1 MDDNRI
7 EIVARLDT
15 SRSAILKIEADLSN
29 ISDKLNADKALKI
42 IANIDLSKTTQRI
55 QSQLTTIS
63 KNLKIDVPKIDLGL
77 AGNRTGGSELINNV
91 SHIVDDVEDKI
102 LELKQTLA
110 NEFGV
115 SIDKIVTN
123 TIKNAR
129 GQISSFS
136 FDLTKLGGEVEKFN
150 YTVNRKKDSES
161 GTQYTTIKQ
170 TGSRDSDR
178 GAIQLLKNQEAQVDK
193 LTQKLEKLKDGFAN
207 VNAPR
212 PILDEDSIA
221 QLNEE
226 FTSTDKI
233 IKQIKTST
241 SETFDKMVS
250 DANKAITKYESLGK
264 ALRDAE
270 NTATDFSSKDIGSAK
285 SLLGGQIDS
294 FLTRVSKSSVKDS
307 QDIIQSAERIK
318 ESLNAIGDAQGLKT
332 ARDDFNRL
340 KGEFNSLDA
349 KAKATSFDETFK
361 NKIDNL
367 SAAMSAFAEKNER
380 AVKSMQVMSN
390 GKTFADEWREL
401 SDVLSEGNLNPDELK
416 HLQERFA
423 ILGKEAEAQGL
434 KGKTAWE
441 KFLGTFKTF
450 SSYIT
455 ANMVFNFVKRQLRDM
470 VNEVVAV
477 DTAMVEL
484 RKVTEATEADFEKF
498 AKSAANTGREL
509 GASISDVINAT
520 STFSRAGFTLPE
532 AEELGRI
539 ATLYKNVGDGIDIE
553 GASESIISVMKAFNI
568 EAEESER
575 IIDRINNVSNN
586 FAIDSGGL
594 GDALKRVSSAMAS
607 ANNTLDE
614 TIALTTVANEIVQ
627 DPVAVAQ
634 AWRTVSMR
642 VRGAKAEIEA
652 AGEDTEGMVESTA
665 KLQSMIKGMTGVD
678 IMVDADTFKS
688 TYEIIKELGA
698 VWDNLKDIEQ
708 AQLLEAIAGRIYLN
722 VQKCA

>member
-42 IANIDLSKTTQRI
+42 IANINLSKTTQRI

-77 AGNRTGGSELINNV
+77 AGNRTGGSELINNI

-161 GTQYTTIKQ
+161 GTQYTAIKQ
-170 TGSRDSDR
+170 TSSRDSDR

-332 ARDDFNRL
+332 ARDGFNELRG
-340 KGEFNSLDA
+340 KFDSFDA
-349 KAKATSFDETFK
+349 AVKKSSFEKTHKAKVEQLAADMNRYAEANKRAIASTKQMSDGASFLDRWNNLVSEMAKGMDLTEDE
-361 NKIDNL
+361 
-367 SAAMSAFAEKNER
+367 
-380 AVKSMQVMSN
+380 V
-390 GKTFADEWREL
+390 
-401 SDVLSEGNLNPDELK
+401 K
-416 HLQERFA
+416 HLREQLRLF
-423 ILGKEAEAQGL
+423 GKEAEAQGL
-434 KGKTAWE
+434 KGESAWG
-441 KFLGTFKTF
+441 KFLNSFKTM

-470 VNEVVAV
+470 VNEVTAI
-477 DTAMVEL
+477 DTAMTEL
-484 RKVTEATEADFEKF
+484 RKVTEATNAEFEAF
-498 AKSAANTGREL
+498 AKSAGQTGREL

-520 STFSRAGFTLPE
+520 ATFSRAGFNLPD
-532 AEELGRI
+532 AEELGKV
-539 ATLYKNVGDGIDIE
+539 ATLYKNVGDGITIDA
-553 GASESIISVMKAFNI
+553 ASESIISVMKAFNI
-568 EAEESER
+568 EAENSIG
-575 IIDRINNVSNN
+575 IIDRINEVSNRA
-586 FAIDSGGL
+586 AIDSGGL
-594 GDALKRVSSAMAS
+594 GLALQRVASAMDA
-607 ANNTLDE
+607 ANNSLDE

-627 DPVAVAQ
+627 NPEMVA
-634 AWRTVSMR
+634 
-642 VRGAKAEIEA
+642 
-652 AGEDTEGMVESTA
+652 
-665 KLQSMIKGMTGVD
+665 
-678 IMVDADTFKS
+678 
-688 TYEIIKELGA
+688 
-698 VWDNLKDIEQ
+698 
-708 AQLLEAIAGRIYLN
+708 
-722 VQKCA
+722 